1 MSTCLM
7 HSNLSTAKHW
17 ENFHDIFN
25 TSPKVFLQI
34 WHRGSLVC
42 TLNIYTKYDFNFDQ
56 KYHFWKKNYCL
67 LQNSNLPLLD
77 KLRLL

>member
-7 HSNLSTAKHW
+7 HSNLSIAKHC
-17 ENFHDIFN
+17 ENFHDFFN

-42 TLNIYTKYDFNFDQ
+42 TLNMCKELDFNFDQ
-56 KYHFWKKNYCL
+56 KYNFWKKYYFL
-67 LQNSNLPLLD
+67 LQNLKLPLLI
-77 KLRLL
+77 